1 MSIFDEIAQS
11 IVDGNKAEAINLAN
25 KAIETGIEPLEA
37 TDAFTTGINIV
48 GDKFA
53 KGELYLPELIISAE
67 AMKEAVSILDAEIK
81 KRGGERKQLGKVV
94 LGTIEGDIHD
104 IGKTIVASLLSA
116 SGFEVFD
123 LGVDVSAD
131 SFIAKIKEVGA
142 DILGMSALLTTTMP
156 NQAKTIQSITEA
168 GLRDRV
174 KIMVGGAPA
183 TSSWAG
189 EIGSDGYGEN
199 AIEAT
204 ELAKNL
210 LQSG

>member
-1 MSIFDEIAQS
+1 MSIFDEITQS
-11 IVDGNKAEAINLAN
+11 IVDGNKAEATNLAN

-37 TDAFTTGINIV
+37 TDALTTGINIV

-67 AMKEAVSILDAEIK
+67 AMKEAVGILDAEIK

-94 LGTIEGDIHD
+94 VGTIEGDIHD

-116 SGFEVFD
+116 GGFEVFD

-142 DILGMSALLTTTMP
+142 DILGMSALLTTTMT
-156 NQAKTIQSITEA
+156 NQAITIQSITEA

-174 KIMVGGAPA
+174 KIMIGGAPA
-183 TSSWAG
+183 TSSWAE
-189 EIGSDGYGEN
+189 EIGSDGYGQN

-210 LQSG
+210 LQSE

>member
-1 MSIFDEIAQS
+1 MSIFDEITQS
-11 IVDGNKAEAINLAN
+11 IVDGNKAEATNLAN
-25 KAIETGIEPLEA
+25 RAIETGIEPLEA
-37 TDAFTTGINIV
+37 TDALTTGINIV

-53 KGELYLPELIISAE
+53 QGELYLPELIISAE
-67 AMKEAVSILDAEIK
+67 AMKEAVGILDAEIK

-94 LGTIEGDIHD
+94 VGTIEGDIHD

-116 SGFEVFD
+116 GGFEVFD

-142 DILGMSALLTTTMP
+142 DILGMSALLTTTMT
-156 NQAKTIQSITEA
+156 NQATTIQSITEA

-174 KIMVGGAPA
+174 KIMIGGAPA
-183 TSSWAG
+183 SSSWAE
-189 EIGSDGYGEN
+189 EIGSDGYGQN

-210 LQSG
+210 LRSE

>member
-1 MSIFDEIAQS
+1 MSIFDEITQS
-11 IVDGNKAEAINLAN
+11 IVDGNKAEATNLAN

-37 TDAFTTGINIV
+37 TDALTTGINIV

-53 KGELYLPELIISAE
+53 KGEFYLPELIISAE
-67 AMKEAVSILDAEIK
+67 AMKEAVGILDAEIK

-94 LGTIEGDIHD
+94 VGTIEGDIHD

-116 SGFEVFD
+116 GGFEVFD

-142 DILGMSALLTTTMP
+142 DILGMSALLTTTMT
-156 NQAKTIQSITEA
+156 NQATTIQSITEA

-174 KIMVGGAPA
+174 KIMIGGAPA
-183 TSSWAG
+183 SSSWAE
-189 EIGSDGYGEN
+189 EIGSDGYGQN

-210 LQSG
+210 LQSE